1 MADGDRIPK
10 VLVVDDE
17 PNIRELVEVA
27 LKFHGC
33 AVAVSASGKDAL
45 HQAEAY
51 EPDLMI
57 LDVMLPDMD
66 GFEVCRTLRADGNDV
81 PVIFLTARDTT
92 SDTIRGLTLGGD
104 DYVTKP
110 FSVEALVARVRAVL
124 RRTARA
130 PGGETQPG
138 GTGAL
143 LQVGDLELDEEHWIV
158 RRAGIPVELSPT
170 EFRLLAYLM
179 RNQGRMLTR
188 QQLLENVWGWEFAGQ
203 SQVVETYV
211 SYLRRKLD
219 PLGPAADPHPARC
232 RVQPARAAGSRARE
246 QMRYTRRQPTGRG
259 RLSLRSRLLAGLITI
274 TALFLIVM
282 GVVTTVVLGNIEQD
296 QFNTDLGLTVKESL
310 SEIAN
315 LQNGYAAAYI
325 NLASRIDRDLV
336 RAVGYRQRPA
346 EPAEQP
352 DRQPAGDGVLRAES
366 GPDAVHHLP
375 VRRADPDRDLAAGS
389 TSGPPA
395 RTACCR
401 PGRTSCWWR
410 ARTTRSAT
418 RSAG

>member
-1 MADGDRIPK
+1 MPDGDRIPK

-45 HQAEAY
+45 HQVETY

-66 GFEVCRTLRADGNDV
+66 GFEVCRTLRSDGNDV

-104 DYVTKP
+104 DFVTKP

-124 RRTARA
+124 RRTTRA
-130 PGGETQPG
+130 PGGVARADG
-138 GTGAL
+138 GGGMDL
-143 LQVGDLELDEEHWIV
+143 LRVGDLELDEEHWIV
-158 RRAGIPVELSPT
+158 RRGGTPVELSPT

-219 PLGPAADPHPARC
+219 PLGPPLIHT
-232 RVQPARAAGSRARE
+232 Q
-246 QMRYTRRQPTGRG
+246 RG
-259 RLSLRSRLLAGLITI
+259 VGYSLRLPPEAERAG
-274 TALFLIVM
+274 
-282 GVVTTVVLGNIEQD
+282 
-296 QFNTDLGLTVKESL
+296 
-310 SEIAN
+310 
-315 LQNGYAAAYI
+315 
-325 NLASRIDRDLV
+325 R
-336 RAVGYRQRPA
+336 
-346 EPAEQP
+346 
-352 DRQPAGDGVLRAES
+352 
-366 GPDAVHHLP
+366 
-375 VRRADPDRDLAAGS
+375 
-389 TSGPPA
+389 
-395 RTACCR
+395 
-401 PGRTSCWWR
+401 
-410 ARTTRSAT
+410 
-418 RSAG
+418 

>member
-45 HQAEAY
+45 HQTESY
-51 EPDLMI
+51 EPDLII

-66 GFEVCRTLRADGNDV
+66 GFEVCRALRTDGNDV

-124 RRTARA
+124 RRTAREA
-130 PGGETQPG
+130 DGEAQLGGNA
-138 GTGAL
+138 AL
-143 LQVGDLELDEEHWIV
+143 LQVGDLQLDEEHWVV
-158 RRAGIPVELSPT
+158 RRAGTQVELSPT

-219 PLGPAADPHPARC
+219 PLGPPLIHT
-232 RVQPARAAGSRARE
+232 Q
-246 QMRYTRRQPTGRG
+246 RG
-259 RLSLRSRLLAGLITI
+259 VGYSLRVPPEAER
-274 TALFLIVM
+274 
-282 GVVTTVVLGNIEQD
+282 
-296 QFNTDLGLTVKESL
+296 
-310 SEIAN
+310 
-315 LQNGYAAAYI
+315 
-325 NLASRIDRDLV
+325 ASR
-336 RAVGYRQRPA
+336 
-346 EPAEQP
+346 
-352 DRQPAGDGVLRAES
+352 
-366 GPDAVHHLP
+366 
-375 VRRADPDRDLAAGS
+375 
-389 TSGPPA
+389 
-395 RTACCR
+395 
-401 PGRTSCWWR
+401 
-410 ARTTRSAT
+410 
-418 RSAG
+418 

>member
-45 HQAEAY
+45 HQAEIY
-51 EPDLMI
+51 QPDLMI

-66 GFEVCRTLRADGNDV
+66 GFEVCRSLRSEGNDV

-124 RRTARA
+124 RRTTRS
-130 PGGETQPG
+130 GSR
-138 GTGAL
+138 GADGQLVDDAEL
-143 LQVGDLELDEEHWIV
+143 LTVGDLELDEEHWVV
-158 RRAGIPVELSPT
+158 RRAGTQVELSPT

-219 PLGPAADPHPARC
+219 PLGPPLIHT
-232 RVQPARAAGSRARE
+232 Q
-246 QMRYTRRQPTGRG
+246 RG
-259 RLSLRSRLLAGLITI
+259 VGYSLRPPPETER
-274 TALFLIVM
+274 
-282 GVVTTVVLGNIEQD
+282 
-296 QFNTDLGLTVKESL
+296 
-310 SEIAN
+310 AN
-315 LQNGYAAAYI
+315 
-325 NLASRIDRDLV
+325 R
-336 RAVGYRQRPA
+336 
-346 EPAEQP
+346 
-352 DRQPAGDGVLRAES
+352 
-366 GPDAVHHLP
+366 
-375 VRRADPDRDLAAGS
+375 
-389 TSGPPA
+389 
-395 RTACCR
+395 
-401 PGRTSCWWR
+401 
-410 ARTTRSAT
+410 
-418 RSAG
+418 